1 MLTVT
6 KPFNSESALKKPFKA
21 PFSSSK
27 PSENVPDPDLQSM
40 EVEAIE
46 SESESPGWTEDADL
60 IVEVA
65 DVESDTLMDISEDVF
80 DRMSF

>member
-1 MLTVT
+1 
-6 KPFNSESALKKPFKA
+6 
-21 PFSSSK
+21 
-27 PSENVPDPDLQSM
+27 M